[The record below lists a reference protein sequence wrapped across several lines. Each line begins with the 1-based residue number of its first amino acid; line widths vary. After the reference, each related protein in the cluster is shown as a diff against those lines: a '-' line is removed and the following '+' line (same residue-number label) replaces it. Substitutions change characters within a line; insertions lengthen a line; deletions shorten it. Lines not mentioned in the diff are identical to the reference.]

1 MDGSGG
7 PGGETVSGL
16 FRRRVFL
23 RANEVRS
30 RYDVVVVGGGVNG
43 LAIAYNLA
51 ARHGIRSVA
60 VFERAYIGSGAST
73 RNTQVIRANYNT
85 PETVPLYRAS
95 LELWRSLSQELDF
108 NIQLSRQ
115 GELDL
120 CHSRDALEVER
131 DKSLLNRAYGVQT
144 EILTPEEV
152 RRRCPLVD
160 LSGGGELPVV
170 GASYHPPGSFAR
182 HDSVV
187 WAYAVAAQRLGVHV
201 HQGVAV
207 TGVDVRDGVCRGVR
221 TERGD
226 VGAGAVISAVAG
238 HSSVIAGMAGLQ
250 LPISTHPLQAFV
262 TEPYRH
268 VLDGLV
274 SSMDL
279 YVYVSQTPR
288 GELLVGAEILPY
300 NTYSTRSTFGF
311 LAEASRRAIQILPF
325 MARARAMRQW
335 AGLCDMTPDSSPIL
349 GESEV
354 PRFFL
359 AAGMGTWGFKGAP
372 IFGRTMAELV
382 ATGRTPELIAPFA
395 PDRFRRDRMVPDAAS
410 AGTH

>member
-1 MDGSGG
+1 
-7 PGGETVSGL
+7 
-16 FRRRVFL
+16 
-23 RANEVRS
+23 
-30 RYDVVVVGGGVNG
+30 VVGGGVNG

-170 GASYHPPGSFAR
+170 GASYHHQGPSPATIPSSGRTRSPPSVLASTCIRGWPSPGST
-182 HDSVV
+182 S
-187 WAYAVAAQRLGVHV
+187 
-201 HQGVAV
+201 
-207 TGVDVRDGVCRGVR
+207 R
-221 TERGD
+221 T
-226 VGAGAVISAVAG
+226 A
-238 HSSVIAGMAGLQ
+238 
-250 LPISTHPLQAFV
+250 
-262 TEPYRH
+262 
-268 VLDGLV
+268 
-274 SSMDL
+274 
-279 YVYVSQTPR
+279 
-288 GELLVGAEILPY
+288 
-300 NTYSTRSTFGF
+300 
-311 LAEASRRAIQILPF
+311 
-325 MARARAMRQW
+325 
-335 AGLCDMTPDSSPIL
+335 C
-349 GESEV
+349 
-354 PRFFL
+354 
-359 AAGMGTWGFKGAP
+359 AAGSGP
-372 IFGRTMAELV
+372 N
-382 ATGRTPELIAPFA
+382 
-395 PDRFRRDRMVPDAAS
+395 
-410 AGTH
+410 AGTSGPAP